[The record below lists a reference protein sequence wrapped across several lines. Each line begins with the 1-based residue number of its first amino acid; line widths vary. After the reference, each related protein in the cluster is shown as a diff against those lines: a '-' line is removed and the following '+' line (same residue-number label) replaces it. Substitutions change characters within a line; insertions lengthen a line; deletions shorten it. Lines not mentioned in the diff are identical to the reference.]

1 MPRDIF
7 PLPLS
12 STPATH
18 SGHAHPE
25 DVDATLQGL
34 RGVYASRDLYA
45 RYRDVVTEA
54 GRYPATPNSF
64 GRALKAAGYQQRRDS
79 TGRHRCWIIE
89 AS

>member
-1 MPRDIF
+1 MPRDIM

-18 SGHAHPE
+18 SGHTHPE
-25 DVDATLQGL
+25 DVDITL
-34 RGVYASRDLYA
+34 RGLSGVYVSRELYV
-45 RYRDVVTEA
+45 RYCDVATEA
-54 GRYPATPNSF
+54 GRRPATPNGF

-79 TGRHRCWIIE
+79 TGTRRCWIIT